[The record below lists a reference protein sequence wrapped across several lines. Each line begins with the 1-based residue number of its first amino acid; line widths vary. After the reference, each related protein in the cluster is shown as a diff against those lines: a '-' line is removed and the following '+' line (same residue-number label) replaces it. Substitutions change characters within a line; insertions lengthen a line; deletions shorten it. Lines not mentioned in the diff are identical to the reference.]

1 MEQIHI
7 DSIVDLFKRVKI
19 WNNGEFIAL
28 VNAYCNENE
37 LDKQLI
43 TAKLEIAF
51 RDVLATNISSE
62 NAIRWRLRNPLPIN
76 AAL

>member
-7 DSIVDLFKRVKI
+7 DSIVDLFKKVKI

-37 LDKQLI
+37 LDKPLI
-43 TAKLEIAF
+43 IAKLEIAF